1 MIIVRTVNSLVHLY
15 SYQKNNGTGCA
26 ALSQTAFP
34 CRNDSSFPHGCI
46 AADKNVGAAIID
58 VEGNRAKM
66 ARTASALFQALA
78 AVLVSTACAK
88 GKEKGHRV
96 AERGSLLRHNERL
109 KNLT

>member
-1 MIIVRTVNSLVHLY
+1 MIIVRTVNLLAHLY
-15 SYQKNNGTGCA
+15 SYQENNRTGRA

-66 ARTASALFQALA
+66 AYTASALFQALA
-78 AVLVSTACAK
+78 AVLVPTICAK
-88 GKEKGHRV
+88 GKGKGYQV
-96 AERGSLLRHNERL
+96 AKRSSLLRH
-109 KNLT
+109 KTKD